1 MRKYF
6 EKMDDIGKALSPK
19 AAERAQESV
28 EKIRGV
34 EATLA
39 AEIERVKCAGIPAS
53 DLKDRGQMTAWE
65 RLDYLVDPG
74 TWCPLHT
81 LYDPRANEEGTTG
94 VIDGLAKISGKW
106 AVVIASDN
114 KVLAGAWIAG
124 QAENILRVTD
134 LAKRLHLPLVWV
146 LNCSGVKLP
155 EQEEVYPDRRGNGT
169 PFYRHTQLEQ
179 LGVPVLVAIF
189 GTNPAGGGYHGI
201 SPTILVAHKDANIAV
216 GGAGI
221 VGGMAPKGG
230 FDLEGAQMI
239 IDAQKKL
246 RAKPPGRV
254 EIHYNETGFFRHVEE
269 TETGVLDV
277 IKKYMA
283 DMPAFNPSFFRVAS
297 PAEPKFPCS
306 DIDAI
311 IPFDQ
316 KQTYKVEE
324 VIARL
329 VDNSEHTEFRP
340 GYGPE
345 MYTGLVK
352 IDGFLCGL
360 VANRQGFLG
369 AKYPEYADYTGIG
382 GKLYRQGLIKMNEFV
397 TLCGRDRLPIIWLQ
411 DTSGIDVGDQAEKA
425 ELLGLGQSL
434 IYSIQQ
440 SNVPMMAVVLRKGTA
455 AAHYVLGGPQ
465 ANDNNAFTLGTP
477 TTEIYVMHGETAAV
491 ASFSRRLVKDQEAGK
506 SLQPTIDKMN
516 ALAKK
521 YHDRSRPEYCAKRGF
536 VDETVRFADLRK
548 YVVAFADGVYQ
559 NPVSLCPFHQMI
571 LPRVIKG

>member
-6 EKMDDIGKALSPK
+6 EKMDDIGKALNPK
-19 AAERAQESV
+19 AIERGRESV

-39 AEIERVKCAGIPAS
+39 AEIECVKNAGIPAE
-53 DLKDRGQMTAWE
+53 DLKKRGQMTAWE
-65 RLDYLVDPG
+65 RLDYLVDKG

-81 LYDPRANEEGTTG
+81 LYDPKGNEEGTTG
-94 VIDGLAKISGKW
+94 VIDGLGKISGKW
-106 AVVIASDN
+106 AVVVASDN
-114 KVLAGAWIAG
+114 KVLAGAWISG

-169 PFYRHTQLEQ
+169 PFYRHAELEQ

-230 FDLEGAQMI
+230 FDLEGVQLI

-283 DMPAFNPSFFRVAS
+283 DMPAYNPSFFRVAD
-297 PAEPKFPCS
+297 PAEPKFPCAE
-306 DIDAI
+306 IDSI

-360 VANRQGFLG
+360 IANRQGAG
-369 AKYPEYADYTGIG
+369 VGCRINAQGQAAD
-382 GKLYRQGLIKMNEFV
+382 N
-397 TLCGRDRLPIIWLQ
+397 
-411 DTSGIDVGDQAEKA
+411 DQA
-425 ELLGLGQSL
+425 
-434 IYSIQQ
+434 
-440 SNVPMMAVVLRKGTA
+440 
-455 AAHYVLGGPQ
+455 LGGQ
-465 ANDNNAFTLGTP
+465 L
-477 TTEIYVMHGETAAV
+477 TAEVPGDLHAV
-491 ASFSRRLVKDQEAGK
+491 RGGSPRTHHR
-506 SLQPTIDKMN
+506 QPD
-516 ALAKK
+516 LAQQR
-521 YHDRSRPEYCAKRGF
+521 HITF
-536 VDETVRFADLRK
+536 
-548 YVVAFADGVYQ
+548 
-559 NPVSLCPFHQMI
+559 
-571 LPRVIKG
+571 